1 MKKPRYKIVR
11 IDWLDAHGGVIAGW
25 KDISTVVKSKPVLAI
40 SIGILLKENKDKVIV
55 CPHFVGSP
63 HELMISEDAETA
75 ADGALS
81 IPRSWVKKIT
91 VLGYVEQPI
100 VYKAKL

>member
-1 MKKPRYKIVR
+1 MRKPRYKIVR
-11 IDWLDAHGGVIAGW
+11 VDWLDAHGGVLAGW
-25 KDISTVVKSKPVLAI
+25 KDISSVAKSKPVLAM
-40 SIGILLKENKDKVIV
+40 SIGVLLRETKDKVVV
-55 CPHFVGSP
+55 CPHFVGTS
-63 HELMISEDAETA
+63 HELLLSEDADTA